1 MCVVAGAIVRTND
14 CFQIAC
20 VTKKYPIF
28 FMLSDLLNAK
38 SRILREY
45 LQVRTGRVIALP
57 TYRMEGVRLNENV
70 AILGGAASPV
80 GKMQGVSEDGIQQ
93 LEHEVLAK
101 LVVEA
106 LADAGLEKSD
116 VGSMIFTLPR
126 PYTQQKYFATFM
138 ANYLRLPCDG
148 LVMEVMGNGM
158 TPALAF
164 QTAIDQ
170 VRLGRTKVALAL
182 GVNFETGTPS
192 AEHMMSSMRAT
203 GDVDF
208 HTPFGFTPI
217 SWYAM
222 DAVRY
227 IHEHNSSREDIA
239 SVAVK
244 NRRHAMDN
252 PIAQYRKPMSL
263 DDVLA
268 QRPIV
273 EPLGLFEVPGRGD
286 GAVCLVVASEDVAR
300 GTGKPYVRVKGE
312 GFYHEGAHQISE
324 MPNDMISFEAA
335 KIAGAK
341 AFLNAGISA
350 KNLDLAEIYAPCTI
364 VEILVAEALG
374 LCPRGQ
380 GALQAANGETSIG
393 GRIPICTSGG
403 LLSRGHPA
411 YVTALYSYFE
421 LLEQLRGRGG
431 ARQVSDA
438 ELGIVCTELGNY
450 NAAMVHVLEAV
461 A

>member
-1 MCVVAGAIVRTND
+1 MGEN
-14 CFQIAC
+14 
-20 VTKKYPIF
+20 
-28 FMLSDLLNAK
+28 
-38 SRILREY
+38 
-45 LQVRTGRVIALP
+45 RVS
-57 TYRMEGVRLNENV
+57 
-70 AILGGAASPV
+70 ILGGAALPV
-80 GKMQGVSEDGIQQ
+80 GKLQGLSDAGTQH

-106 LADAGLEKSD
+106 LADAGLEKED

-138 ANYLRLPCDG
+138 ANYMRLPCDG

-158 TPALAF
+158 TPALTF
-164 QTAIDQ
+164 QVAVDQ

-182 GVNFETGTPS
+182 GINFETGTPS
-192 AEHMMSSMRAT
+192 HEHMMSSMRAT

-208 HTPFGFTPI
+208 HVPFGYTPI

-227 IHEHNSSREDIA
+227 IHEHNSSREDLA
-239 SVAVK
+239 MVAVK
-244 NRRHAMDN
+244 NRRHAMFN
-252 PIAQYRKPMSL
+252 PIAQYRKPMTL
-263 DDVLA
+263 EDVLS

-286 GAVCLVVASEDVAR
+286 GAVCLVVAEEDVAKS
-300 GTGKPYVRVKGE
+300 TGRPYVNIRGE
-312 GFYHEGAHQISE
+312 GFFHEGAHQISE
-324 MPNDMISFEAA
+324 IPNDMISFQAA
-335 KIAGAK
+335 QRAGQK
-341 AFLNAGISA
+341 AFADAGISA
-350 KNLDLAEIYAPCTI
+350 SDLDLAEVYAPCTI
-364 VEILVAEALG
+364 VEVLVAEALG

-380 GALQAANGETSIG
+380 GAKQAANGETALG

-431 ARQVSDA
+431 KRQVDQA
-438 ELGIVCTELGNY
+438 ELALACTELGNY
-450 NAAMVHVLEAV
+450 NAAMVHILEAV

>member
-1 MCVVAGAIVRTND
+1 MG
-14 CFQIAC
+14 
-20 VTKKYPIF
+20 
-28 FMLSDLLNAK
+28 
-38 SRILREY
+38 
-45 LQVRTGRVIALP
+45 
-57 TYRMEGVRLNENV
+57 ENV
-70 AILGGAASPV
+70 VLLGGAATPV
-80 GKMQGVSEDGIQQ
+80 GKMQGIASDGTQQ

-106 LADAGLEKSD
+106 LEDAGLRKCD

-138 ANYLRLPCDG
+138 ANYMRLPCEG
-148 LVMEVMGNGM
+148 LVMEVLGNGM
-158 TPALAF
+158 TPALTL

-182 GVNFETGTPS
+182 GINFETGTS
-192 AEHMMSSMRAT
+192 APEHMMSSMRAT

-208 HTPFGFTPI
+208 HVPFGFTPI
-217 SWYAM
+217 AWYAM

-227 IHEHNSSREDIA
+227 MHEYNVTREEIA
-239 SVAVK
+239 MVAVK
-244 NRRHAMDN
+244 NRRHAADN
-252 PIAQYRKPMSL
+252 PIAQFRKPMTL

-286 GAVCLVVASEDVAR
+286 GAVCIVVASEDVAR
-300 GTGKPYVRVKGE
+300 ESGKPFVRVKGE

-324 MPNDMISFEAA
+324 VPNDMIAFEAA
-335 KIAGAK
+335 NIAGAK
-341 AFLNAGISA
+341 AYSNAGITPGDV
-350 KNLDLAEIYAPCTI
+350 DLAEIYAPCTI
-364 VEILVAEALG
+364 VEILAAEALG
-374 LCPRGQ
+374 LCSRGQ
-380 GALQAANGETSIG
+380 GAGQAASGETALG

-411 YVTALYSYFE
+411 YVTALYNYFE
-421 LLEQLRGRGG
+421 LMEQLRGRAG
-431 ARQVSDA
+431 ARQVRNA
-438 ELGIVCTELGNY
+438 ELGLACTELGNY
-450 NAAMVHVLEAV
+450 NAAMVHILEAV